1 MNSLE
6 FNYHKPNTLEKVC
19 SILDNSE
26 NAAIIAGGTDILV
39 EIKKGLRQN
48 DNIVSLKNLH
58 ELKILKEENNE
69 IIIGAAV
76 THNEVKDSALIKN
89 NLLALS
95 DAASNI
101 GTDQIRN
108 TGTIGG
114 NLCTGASCCDMAP
127 ILLAYDAKVEIVSS
141 SEKKV
146 VPIKDFFFSHRKTL
160 ISKREILTKIIVP
173 IPPSKTGVCF
183 LKFGL
188 RDAASI
194 SVASVGVMIK
204 LVNGVCSEARI
215 AIGAVAPAP
224 KLCGKAS
231 ELLTGLT
238 PDDLSD
244 DNTLLK
250 VAEAAAG
257 EALPL
262 DDIRGSADYRRN
274 LVKTLTKRAIL
285 KAIAQTI

>member
-6 FNYHKPNTLEKVC
+6 FNYHKPNTLEEVC

-26 NAAIIAGGTDILV
+26 NAAVIAGGTDVLV

-48 DNIVSLKNLH
+48 DDIISLKKIN
-58 ELKILKEENNE
+58 ELKILKEENGE

-76 THNEVKDSALIKN
+76 THNEVKDSTLIKN
-89 NLLALS
+89 NLSALS

-127 ILLAYDAKVEIVSS
+127 VLLVYGAKVEVVSS
-141 SEKKV
+141 SEKKII
-146 VPIKDFFFSHRKTL
+146 PIKNFFFSHKKTL
-160 ISKREILTKIIVP
+160 IGKGEILTKIIPP
-173 IPPSKTGVCF
+173 IPSENTGVCF

-204 LVNGVCSEARI
+204 LVNGVCSKARI

-224 KLCGKAS
+224 KLCGDRKS
-231 ELLTGLT
+231 
-238 PDDLSD
+238 
-244 DNTLLK
+244 
-250 VAEAAAG
+250 V
-257 EALPL
+257 
-262 DDIRGSADYRRN
+262 
-274 LVKTLTKRAIL
+274 V
-285 KAIAQTI
+285 

>member
-6 FNYHKPNTLEKVC
+6 FNYHNPHTLEEVC

-26 NAAIIAGGTDILV
+26 NAAIIAGGTDVLV
-39 EIKKGLRQN
+39 EIRKGIRQN
-48 DNIVSLKNLH
+48 DDIVSLKNLS
-58 ELKILKEENNE
+58 ELKVLKEENDE

-76 THNEVKDSALIKN
+76 THSEVKDSKLIKN
-89 NLLALS
+89 NLSALS

-108 TGTIGG
+108 IATIGG

-127 ILLAYDAKVEIVSS
+127 ILLAYGAKVEIISS
-141 SEKKV
+141 SEKRII
-146 VPIKDFFFSHRKTL
+146 PIKNFFFSHKKTS
-160 ISKREILTKIIVP
+160 IAKGEILTRIIVP
-173 IPPSKTGVCF
+173 VPHPKTGVCF

-194 SVASVGVMIK
+194 SVASVGLMLK
-204 LVNGVCSEARI
+204 MEDGVCSEAEI

-224 KLCGKAS
+224 KLCSTAS
-231 ELLTGLT
+231 ELLVGLT
-238 PDDLSD
+238 QADLSSG
-244 DNTLLK
+244 NKLLK

-274 LVKTLTKRAIL
+274 VVKTLTKRAIL
-285 KAIAQTI
+285 KAIKQII